1 MEGMVVYQR
10 YEAFGKMEEI
20 IPLTPKGNLVS
31 FVFFF

>member
-10 YEAFGKMEEI
+10 YETSGEMEEI

>member
-20 IPLTPKGNLVS
+20 IPLTPKGEFS
-31 FVFFF
+31 

>member
-20 IPLTPKGNLVS
+20 IPLTPKEEFS
-31 FVFFF
+31 